1 MAPEA
6 TIDGS
11 AGELDVWASID
22 VTFALEDA

>member
-11 AGELDVWASID
+11 AGELDGGASID